1 VSDRLDLQQHSGESL
16 WIEAV
21 VRESRLAAGLSS
33 ERLEVCMKPLVL
45 GLAVGI
51 GFSQVAMADWEE
63 DLAAQLL
70 WDLDC
75 TVTVIGGRLS
85 ARSKGTE

>member
-1 VSDRLDLQQHSGESL
+1 
-16 WIEAV
+16 
-21 VRESRLAAGLSS
+21 
-33 ERLEVCMKPLVL
+33 
-45 GLAVGI
+45 
-51 GFSQVAMADWEE
+51 MADWEE

-85 ARSKGTE
+85 ARSKATE